1 MKPTRYSIDSYLSI
15 FDMGFGHKTPT
26 SGVFYRIMRRQ
37 AGSVARDVRGVLNP
51 VADRVL
57 ADDRQ
62 AQLTMKVVAFGT
74 VPTVSGENP
83 TINMVM

>member
-1 MKPTRYSIDSYLSI
+1 
-15 FDMGFGHKTPT
+15 MGFGLKTPT
-26 SGVFYRIMRRQ
+26 TGVFYRIMRRQ